1 MAKMNYEQF
10 ADELVNL
17 VGGLENVKQL
27 NHCVTRLRF
36 NLVDD
41 TKADTEAIKKLNGVF
56 GVVNA
61 NNQYQIVVGG
71 EAVPAYKAIVKKYN
85 FAGGTVDADV
95 AEEKQPF
102 SIKNVGKEILD
113 YISGTMVQ
121 VIPLFIGCGLINV
134 GLAVANLGFGVPTS
148 SSTYILLNTIGNS
161 VFYYLPVFAA
171 FAAAKKLN
179 CNPFLAAVSI
189 IFLIHP
195 NFMGLK
201 NFEGVTT
208 LFGIKFNVLTY
219 TSTLFPAIISTYV
232 LSKIED
238 PIYNFFPAIVRSIF
252 GPFICIVVLAIGNL
266 FVFAPVGYYIGSYI
280 VQLILW
286 IQNVAGP
293 FAIGI
298 VGATKGLLVMVGA
311 HSLFAPTMLSLISEV
326 GYDSFVR
333 PGFVV
338 CNFAIVGATLA
349 VALMSKKKDFKGVS
363 LSASLTAFLGTDE
376 PALYGILLPLKKPFL
391 ASIAGGFVGGTVAG
405 LLGTKAYAM
414 AKNGVWA
421 LMVFQDTMIQMIIA
435 GFVAFA
441 VAFALTWFM
450 KFDED
455 AQ

>member
-1 MAKMNYEQF
+1 MVKINYEQF
-10 ADELVNL
+10 AEELVNL
-17 VGGLENVKQL
+17 VGGVENVKQL

-36 NLVDD
+36 NLVDN
-41 TKADTEAIKKLNGVF
+41 TKADTEAIKKLNEVF
-56 GVVNA
+56 GVVDA

-71 EAVPAYKAIVKKYN
+71 EVVPTYKAIVKKYN
-85 FAGGTVDADV
+85 FAGGTVEQEDTV
-95 AEEKQPF
+95 RKQPF
-102 SIKNVGKEILD
+102 SVKNTIREILD

-134 GLAVANLGFGVPTS
+134 ALAVANLGFGVPTT
-148 SSTYILLNTIGNS
+148 SSTYTLLSAIGNS

-179 CNPFLAAVSI
+179 CNPFLAVVSI

-195 NFMGLK
+195 NFIGLK
-201 NFEGVTT
+201 SYEGVTS
-208 LFGIKFNVLTY
+208 LFGIQFNVLTY

-238 PIYNFFPAIVRSIF
+238 PIYNFFPAIIRSIF
-252 GPFICIVVLAIGNL
+252 GPFVCIVALAIGNV
-266 FVFAPVGYYIGSYI
+266 FVFAPVGYYIGSFI

-286 IQNVAGP
+286 IQKVAGP
-293 FAIGI
+293 FSVGI

-349 VALMSKKKDFKGVS
+349 VALMSKKKEFKGIS
-363 LSASLTAFLGTDE
+363 LSAALTAFLGTDE

-391 ASIAGGFVGGTVAG
+391 ASLAGGFVGGTVAG
-405 LLGTKAYAM
+405 FLGTKAYAM

-421 LMVFQDTMIQMIIA
+421 LMVFQDTIIQMIIA
-435 GFVAFA
+435 GIVAFA
-441 VAFALTWFM
+441 VAFALTWFL
-450 KFDED
+450 KFNEETR
-455 AQ
+455 